1 MSYIFRA
8 STNEGY
14 TLKTLVNLL
23 LHIIKDAY
31 FELDQNEMRLR
42 MMNNSKTILIDI
54 VMQASNF
61 RKYSVTSKNHIG
73 INVDLFNKIMETV
86 KKNDLV
92 EFFIDENKPQELGIK
107 IIPKEDKTRI
117 TTSYIRI
124 QDTQNIEIELPTGYS
139 TSITIKSSEFQKICK
154 EFCKNSKTI
163 HITSFEDT
171 IRFNSDNG
179 IIRRETV
186 LGCDEFEEK
195 TESKEPKYD
204 EFFDSELLSK
214 IIKLT
219 GLSTSMQI
227 FTKKGNP
234 LYLRSDIGKTSLGKI
249 SLFLKSNQLRE
260 AESYSA
266 EEEEND

>member
-31 FELDQNEMRLR
+31 FEIDQNEMRLR
-42 MMNNSKTILIDI
+42 MMNNLKTILIDI
-54 VMQASNF
+54 VIQASNF
-61 RKYSVTSKNHIG
+61 RKYFINAKQHLG

-86 KKNDLV
+86 KKNDSL
-92 EFFIDENKPQELGIK
+92 EFFIDEKKPQELGIK

-124 QDTQNIEIELPTGYS
+124 QNIQNIEIELPKGYT
-139 TSITIKSSEFQKICK
+139 TSVTIKSTEFQKICK

-163 HITSFEDT
+163 NIVSYEET
-171 IRFNSDNG
+171 IKFNSDSG

-195 TESKEPKYD
+195 TENKEPKYD
-204 EFFDSELLSK
+204 EIFDSELLSK
-214 IIKLT
+214 IIKLA
-219 GLSTSMQI
+219 GLSNTMQI

-249 SLFLKSNQLRE
+249 SVFLKSNQLRE
-260 AESYSA
+260 IESYSA
-266 EEEEND
+266 EEHDD